1 MTLYLILN
9 LFYNIKMFTIKYEDE
24 AESPKTPIN
33 SEYYSKKRLR
43 KLMFGSD
50 DEDDIKEPSDDDIK
64 EPSDDDINIHSEDEI
79 DDIEFS
85 FMKKKPIKINTSLS
99 EEYFKYRQYKSLAEI
114 LNETE
119 EQEPE
124 EQEPEE
130 QEPEEQEHQQEKY
143 VEREDNLYFDEI
155 IKC

>member
-1 MTLYLILN
+1 
-9 LFYNIKMFTIKYEDE
+9 MFTIKYEDE

-43 KLMFGSD
+43 NLMFGSD

-64 EPSDDDINIHSEDEI
+64 EPSDDDIKEPSDDDINIHSEDETG
-79 DDIEFS
+79 DIKFS
-85 FMKKKPIKINTSLS
+85 FMKKKPIKINSSSS

-119 EQEPE
+119 EPE
-124 EQEPEE
+124 EQELEE
-130 QEPEEQEHQQEKY
+130 QNTEEPELEEPVHQQEKY

>member
-1 MTLYLILN
+1 
-9 LFYNIKMFTIKYEDE
+9 MFTIKYEDE

-43 KLMFGSD
+43 NLMFGSD
-50 DEDDIKEPSDDDIK
+50 DDSDIKERSDDDIK
-64 EPSDDDINIHSEDEI
+64 EPSDDDINIHSEDDT

-85 FMKKKPIKINTSLS
+85 FMKKKPIKINSSSL
-99 EEYFKYRQYKSLAEI
+99 EEYFKYRHYKSLAEI

-130 QEPEEQEHQQEKY
+130 PGCTYEDDEPGCTYEDDKPDQQQEKY

>member
-1 MTLYLILN
+1 
-9 LFYNIKMFTIKYEDE
+9 MFTIKYEDE

-43 KLMFGSD
+43 NLMFGSD
-50 DEDDIKEPSDDDIK
+50 DDSDIK
-64 EPSDDDINIHSEDEI
+64 EPSDDDINIHSED
-79 DDIEFS
+79 DTDAIEFS
-85 FMKKKPIKINTSLS
+85 FMKKKPIKINSSSL
-99 EEYFKYRQYKSLAEI
+99 EEYFKYRHYKSLAEI

-119 EQEPE
+119 EPGCTYEDDEPGCTYE
-124 EQEPEE
+124 DDEPD
-130 QEPEEQEHQQEKY
+130 QQQEKY